1 MSKLRK
7 IAVFTPYF
15 PYPPNTGGKIRSY
28 HLIKLLSSSFDVDL
42 YTTSHGLSQENA
54 NNLFDC
60 FDIIVR
66 GVVVFQIQKT
76 WRWWDRLSRVLGP
89 LPRSVDY
96 FQDPQALLRAW
107 ILLNQESYDGLVAD
121 ELCMT
126 PYIEL
131 RLDLPRVIWRQ
142 KIDSVHYAEVSAA
155 RPWSID
161 KILDWIEARKLRRYE
176 RRKIPIYQGCVTCS
190 EADAEWVRRDAPH
203 LPVQVVPNGVDLD
216 FFQPS
221 GLPRATPPI
230 LLFVGT
236 LYYYPNIDAVNYFF
250 SEIYPRIRL
259 ARSDVRVQIVGLNPP
274 VSIQRLGDLPGV
286 EVIGGVPD
294 VRPYYEQA
302 SVFIVPLRLGG
313 GTRLK
318 IVEAMAM
325 GLPVVSTSVGAE
337 GLSVHPGEDILIA
350 DDPQAF
356 AEGVLR
362 LLSDPA
368 LWHRIAAGGRRLA
381 QAYDWRTVARPVI
394 DLMEQVIREW
404 KR

>member
-1 MSKLRK
+1 MTKCWK
-7 IAVFTPYF
+7 IAVFTPYL
-15 PYPPNTGGKIRSY
+15 PYPPNTGGKTRSY
-28 HLIKLLSSSFDVDL
+28 YLIKLFSSFFEIDL
-42 YTTSHGLSQENA
+42 YTTSHGLSKGSQKILLDHF
-54 NNLFDC
+54 NN
-60 FDIIVR
+60 IARMIT
-66 GVVVFQIQKT
+66 VFQIQKSP
-76 WRWWDRLSRVLGP
+76 RWWDRLGRILGP

-107 ILLNQESYDGLVAD
+107 MLLNQQSYEGLVAD

-190 EADAEWVRRDAPH
+190 EADAEWVRRDAPY

-221 GLPRATPPI
+221 GLSRAIPPI

-236 LYYYPNIDAVNYFF
+236 LYYYPNIDAINYFF

-259 ARSDVRVQIVGLNPP
+259 TRSDVRVQIVGLNPP

-294 VRPYYEQA
+294 VRPYYKQA

-325 GLPVVSTSVGAE
+325 GLPVVSTSTGAE

-356 AEGVLR
+356 AEEVLR

-368 LWHRIAAGGRRLA
+368 LWHRIAAGGQRLA
-381 QAYDWRTVARPVI
+381 QAYDWRTLARPVI